1 MAEKKTRAQTA
12 MEELRKK
19 YGVTPSK
26 RDEDEK
32 EEQAAKPAPSKSETS
47 SSTPTTKNR
56 TQTVMDGLR
65 KKYPTANK
73 VESSTSANYTLSD
86 IRNGLNDTY
95 SALEGSEK
103 NVTNFLDKYGATAD
117 DIHEKL
123 ASKYGA
129 TQDDTGTWLFGDQAS
144 YDAYMKEADALG
156 ALYDQYNADVGS
168 YNEWYTRAN
177 QYKEDAFSD
186 RDLKGLHEQLAAAK
200 REEAAAQ
207 SAYMTAATNFDAG
220 VGDIEEVKALGAKA
234 NAATKA
240 RDQIEQR
247 VDQIEFIQKYKEKTY
262 EDTFGGQFKA
272 NLALGRIG
280 QETAFAYDDYWKDDA
295 EQNRAYAEAL
305 ELLNERFQMQNEA
318 ALDDENAKAT
328 WITKDLAQHLPQR
341 WDQIKAGVKGAA
353 VGGAAGSLVGSAV
366 PGAGTLAGGVKGA
379 KMGATAAVGLQSYE
393 QMRGAAFQTLLNAG
407 IDEDIARACAGDEGV
422 LSALAEMAD
431 TAWTIGS
438 SGVGAVTKALGKGG
452 TKAVAKKG
460 IGRLLSEALAKFGLD
475 VPQEMLE
482 EGFQQTVSIAN
493 LQRAQRG
500 ETGFGNLLKETGS
513 VAKDAITGE
522 NTAARDEILDA
533 AWQGGKL
540 ALMMNGAGRVLDV
553 AVDTGIRAH
562 IGKKYKDAY
571 GTDAVPALIESG
583 LESAEGTESR
593 KLAEK
598 LDAKQK
604 SGKTVTN
611 AEVGALRDAN
621 VQAITEENAATAE
634 PAAEAAE
641 SSQETLEDLARET
654 VSREANVSQA
664 KRMAGETAP
673 QQVPFNALSA
683 ETPEARAYTA
693 KKRSLEKKLGY
704 GENGLK
710 LFNEIAAENNA
721 TVDELIARFD
731 TPYQAGLTGL
741 SPEKASIDGDFQMAA
756 YKAGLQDYNLRREQ
770 DAAKKPSLVY
780 SEEESGFDFTGA
792 PSDVKEEYRAFADFL
807 NKKMGVK
814 GVFDG
819 YDGAGYNAKYTKSTG
834 VVSFAQDFGINPELM
849 KKLGSKSYLEKVEK
863 LSSKR
868 GNSFI
873 FYLAHEV
880 ADHVATDRAPT
891 AMRAFNHAMYNYL
904 GTDSGKMNLARSKQA
919 FYGDHN
925 VDLTTEGAIEEV
937 SADSIVML
945 YDGDEKKL
953 MDAVTRVLNGE
964 DKQAKEGAKIYK
976 SKLDEFIQKLK
987 AWFRK
992 LTGKENAEARAQ
1004 VQQGISE
1011 LERLRDMF
1019 EQALAE
1025 AAKNVE
1031 MARAEG
1037 LENRSEQAY
1046 NDNTE
1051 TQLSAKEYWRP
1062 KLTKAEWSLL
1072 NYTLSKELHSEKNK
1086 IDDET
1091 KWAFASEKGVNVFA
1105 LYGIGDGTDA
1115 TPLYA
1120 VGGKKALSD
1129 YEKWKN
1135 FLEGYANEPYA
1146 DRTAFGSWTE
1156 GLRSEKGYRSSNI
1169 YDAAGRAT
1177 AVGYDKVHGEEQR
1190 GDGRGTVDAGSKNRN
1205 EKRAAKAVDVRVE
1218 DKDPTHDPDIRYSLK
1233 DSDGRDL
1240 TPEQAEYF
1248 KDSKIRDEN
1257 GNLRVVYHSTDAD
1270 FTVFDADEKTV
1281 GELYYFAK
1289 SKAWSKNYHKEER
1302 YHSPKH
1308 TMGVYLN
1315 ITKPFDM
1322 RNAPPRATG
1331 KEWIE
1336 YFESAGVPISEKF
1349 RSFWSTPQKNSL
1361 SYGKGTIPQWGVIRY
1376 DGISGNLRE
1385 SLSSV
1390 GYDGLIIKDK
1400 AFGKAEN
1407 TTYVCFDKNQIK
1419 RTNNKKPTSDPDI
1432 RYSLKDSEGREL
1444 SKEQQEFFKD
1454 SKARD
1459 ENGNLVVLYHG
1470 TERGGFTVFS
1480 ESDDIGYFFTSKASV
1495 AATYSG
1501 THSPVVYEGSIKTW
1515 EDAIEAVQGFGYGVY
1530 LKRQPDG
1537 NYLLHDGTFG
1547 DETFAPDELDAF
1559 TEMFIQD
1566 YVSDKQA
1573 GNYKVYLNLKD
1584 PLIVDGKGAS
1594 WSEISGADYQDHIV
1608 IIPDEGTVEIRNL
1621 ETDEVENILDFETR
1635 EDLLQALTGIYGDGG
1650 AAEYIL
1656 DMADMEIDW
1665 DDLEN
1670 SGRFEEDFFINDG
1683 GYVAAPMSTRDW
1695 VAEAVEM
1702 GCDGVI
1708 FRNIS
1713 DEGKYGRGY
1722 GNESDVYVA
1731 LNSNQIKSVNNL
1743 KPTENDDIRYSIKS
1757 SAHAAGIDVSRDD
1770 SGKVVF
1776 KIGGKTV
1783 NKVTAQHIREK
1794 SGFGALITAAV
1805 ELGNISDAEAKKQY
1819 KAVADIMN
1827 LVMNT
1832 QDPEM
1837 VWAWVG
1843 SSLFSAVKSNS
1854 DGQYGTT
1861 IDFTTVCR
1869 KTQEM
1874 ITAMSRAMVKMKRG
1888 LTKDEV
1894 TKLQAE
1900 LIREGSNVPC
1910 PVCYVFSR
1918 WAGIGSILDNMYRWQ
1933 EKYDSYTRDQ
1943 LTKRTDELTE
1953 KLGKGKSR
1961 ELWKMLREQ
1970 DEEMDS
1976 ISYEREQLT
1985 IEKKQLESK
1994 RKTAV
1999 RENEAHALQAIVARQ
2014 EEITKRIAQ
2023 INKRRNEIKQS
2034 VAPELAW
2041 LLNVR
2046 TQPDYAA
2053 KGNVKPEVLFN
2064 LDDAATFADSYPLA
2078 WKYRTS
2084 RGPGAG
2090 KAILPYSDMRLGDL
2104 ILGIDSNSATGNALF
2119 ENVKGTFTDEQ
2130 QKAFEKAVQRTKAQN
2145 LIGGQRFQSTSD
2157 FRYDYALDYV
2167 MAFFECQAL
2176 GSNLQTYTK
2185 IVEFADMVASVGGDV
2200 NLSVMPKNKGYIT
2213 TKDGVNRLVFSSV
2226 TGIDFEAAKRA
2237 SELHDSAQLILVGI
2251 NDEHILAAL
2260 EDSEET
2266 LGKHIG
2272 FVIPYHASGA
2282 SINEFIR
2289 VLVSNLGESF
2299 TTKYYQDYSDV
2310 QGDKEKKNAT
2320 AAQKRRYELR
2330 SKLLKGK
2337 DGGKNWEPSADDI
2350 AFIRGES
2357 VDISGKSFAD
2367 LRSVELKA
2375 LRGDKAAI
2383 AEYESWTAGALQNL
2397 YNRLW
2402 ANENDPNYGVR
2413 LNTKQAA
2420 AVMPHEYWN
2429 KTVSR
2434 ERAYINGFLFRSY
2447 CYNLGLTPRFSGA
2460 TVKGETH
2467 GDFTGSKG
2475 YWKTLIDRPM
2485 YNNAGEYRDQQ
2496 AVNMTG
2502 FQKEMLT
2509 PAYTEKH
2516 WAGYAVKEPD
2526 AAKAIRAADRFM
2538 ENMQH
2543 SLKGEHEM
2551 QREIARIRSEG
2562 AKAGKSQREIESE
2575 VMGVV
2580 GPEYGELLKTYGEIE
2595 RGERPYREIKVP
2607 KKTSDDRKVSQTI
2620 RTVLEAE
2627 ATPDAAIPTI
2637 EELVTQ
2643 GDFSYDTITDKAAM
2657 AAATKTIKRKGY
2669 ETAMAEWMAD
2679 VREGK
2684 VSKGNTA
2691 LGWALYNAAANAGDL
2706 KAAMSILNGMV
2717 QHQRSAAQALQATRI
2732 LKKMSPEAQL
2742 YGIQRSV
2749 ESLMDELKAKHGDD
2763 IPNLEIN
2770 VDLARDL
2777 LNATTDEERDEA
2789 TKAIYMDIGRQMP
2802 STFID
2807 KWNAWR
2813 YLAMLGN
2820 PRTHVRN
2827 VAGNLGFAPVV
2838 LAKDVAATFVE
2849 SIVGFASRGKMG
2861 RTKAM
2866 PGLKLLKAAWDDYV
2880 NAADEI
2886 SAGGKY
2892 SDSALKN
2899 QYVEDGRQIFKFK
2912 PLEKARKSNSAA
2924 MEFEDMWFARPHYAF
2939 ALAQYCKANG
2949 VTVEQ
2954 LRTGKALGNGRNYA
2968 IREAQKAT
2976 YRDTNAVSQT
2986 ISELGRYHGDN
2997 KVKKGVSVVMEGIL
3011 PFRKTPANILVRGV
3025 EYSPIG
3031 LLKSITYDLYRVSKK
3046 EITAAEAIDNIAAGM
3061 TGTMLLAAGAYL
3073 AAEGLIRGS
3082 GGDDEEEKKFDELQG
3097 HQAYAL
3103 ELPDGTSVTL
3113 DWLAPEALPL
3123 FVGVNLYEMA
3133 RENKGRSSLADILT
3147 AVSNV
3152 TEPMLEMSCLQSLND
3167 VFDNV
3172 GYASSNGMSPLVS
3185 ALSGAATSYLTQAFP
3200 TILGQAERSA
3210 QDVRMTTYTEKNGFL
3225 TSDMQYTLGKI
3236 SAKTPGWDFQQI
3248 PYVDAWGRTESAGS
3262 RGANAANN
3270 FLNPAYTSK
3279 IETSAMEEELKRL
3292 NKVKGDDHTILPSR
3306 ASKYFNVDGERKDL
3320 TAEEY
3325 LEYATEKGQRSYDLL
3340 TDLTGR
3346 PEYRKANDDVKAKA
3360 VEMAYEY
3367 ANALAKTKV
3376 SDYKPDGWVATALE
3390 TEKFSGMDE
3399 VEYIMYKM
3407 ALNMADKPN
3416 ESGDYGTFTQEEKAR
3431 AIGSMKSLSDKEIAA
3446 VWNTKD
3452 GYAAYKAGVD
3462 MRALVDKL
3470 GSGEKVNVD
3479 KLVSAVEAGIGE
3491 DNYYDFIDMLNEV
3504 DQPTESGTLGTFTQD
3519 EAEAAIRA
3527 MSGLTKEQKAWLFQS
3542 VNKNWKKNPW
3552 K

>member
-1 MAEKKTRAQTA
+1 M
-12 MEELRKK
+12 
-19 YGVTPSK
+19 Y
-26 RDEDEK
+26 
-32 EEQAAKPAPSKSETS
+32 
-47 SSTPTTKNR
+47 
-56 TQTVMDGLR
+56 
-65 KKYPTANK
+65 
-73 VESSTSANYTLSD
+73 D
-86 IRNGLNDTY
+86 IIG
-95 SALEGSEK
+95 
-103 NVTNFLDKYGATAD
+103 
-117 DIHEKL
+117 I
-123 ASKYGA
+123 
-129 TQDDTGTWLFGDQAS
+129 
-144 YDAYMKEADALG
+144 
-156 ALYDQYNADVGS
+156 
-168 YNEWYTRAN
+168 
-177 QYKEDAFSD
+177 KEDTIT
-186 RDLKGLHEQLAAAK
+186 AAA
-200 REEAAAQ
+200 
-207 SAYMTAATNFDAG
+207 
-220 VGDIEEVKALGAKA
+220 L
-234 NAATKA
+234 
-240 RDQIEQR
+240 
-247 VDQIEFIQKYKEKTY
+247 
-262 EDTFGGQFKA
+262 
-272 NLALGRIG
+272 
-280 QETAFAYDDYWKDDA
+280 
-295 EQNRAYAEAL
+295 L
-305 ELLNERFQMQNEA
+305 ER
-318 ALDDENAKAT
+318 
-328 WITKDLAQHLPQR
+328 
-341 WDQIKAGVKGAA
+341 
-353 VGGAAGSLVGSAV
+353 
-366 PGAGTLAGGVKGA
+366 
-379 KMGATAAVGLQSYE
+379 
-393 QMRGAAFQTLLNAG
+393 
-407 IDEDIARACAGDEGV
+407 
-422 LSALAEMAD
+422 
-431 TAWTIGS
+431 
-438 SGVGAVTKALGKGG
+438 
-452 TKAVAKKG
+452 
-460 IGRLLSEALAKFGLD
+460 
-475 VPQEMLE
+475 
-482 EGFQQTVSIAN
+482 
-493 LQRAQRG
+493 
-500 ETGFGNLLKETGS
+500 
-513 VAKDAITGE
+513 
-522 NTAARDEILDA
+522 
-533 AWQGGKL
+533 
-540 ALMMNGAGRVLDV
+540 
-553 AVDTGIRAH
+553 
-562 IGKKYKDAY
+562 
-571 GTDAVPALIESG
+571 
-583 LESAEGTESR
+583 ESR
-593 KLAEK
+593 KML
-598 LDAKQK
+598 
-604 SGKTVTN
+604 N
-611 AEVGALRDAN
+611 ASKPKGVYRDM
-621 VQAITEENAATAE
+621 IT
-634 PAAEAAE
+634 
-641 SSQETLEDLARET
+641 Q
-654 VSREANVSQA
+654 
-664 KRMAGETAP
+664 
-673 QQVPFNALSA
+673 
-683 ETPEARAYTA
+683 
-693 KKRSLEKKLGY
+693 
-704 GENGLK
+704 
-710 LFNEIAAENNA
+710 
-721 TVDELIARFD
+721 
-731 TPYQAGLTGL
+731 
-741 SPEKASIDGDFQMAA
+741 
-756 YKAGLQDYNLRREQ
+756 
-770 DAAKKPSLVY
+770 
-780 SEEESGFDFTGA
+780 
-792 PSDVKEEYRAFADFL
+792 EEY
-807 NKKMGVK
+807 
-814 GVFDG
+814 
-819 YDGAGYNAKYTKSTG
+819 
-834 VVSFAQDFGINPELM
+834 VVN
-849 KKLGSKSYLEKVEK
+849 
-863 LSSKR
+863 
-868 GNSFI
+868 
-873 FYLAHEV
+873 
-880 ADHVATDRAPT
+880 
-891 AMRAFNHAMYNYL
+891 
-904 GTDSGKMNLARSKQA
+904 
-919 FYGDHN
+919 
-925 VDLTTEGAIEEV
+925 EE
-937 SADSIVML
+937 
-945 YDGDEKKL
+945 DE
-953 MDAVTRVLNGE
+953 
-964 DKQAKEGAKIYK
+964 Q
-976 SKLDEFIQKLK
+976 
-987 AWFRK
+987 
-992 LTGKENAEARAQ
+992 
-1004 VQQGISE
+1004 
-1011 LERLRDMF
+1011 
-1019 EQALAE
+1019 
-1025 AAKNVE
+1025 
-1031 MARAEG
+1031 
-1037 LENRSEQAY
+1037 
-1046 NDNTE
+1046 
-1051 TQLSAKEYWRP
+1051 
-1062 KLTKAEWSLL
+1062 
-1072 NYTLSKELHSEKNK
+1072 H
-1086 IDDET
+1086 
-1091 KWAFASEKGVNVFA
+1091 
-1105 LYGIGDGTDA
+1105 
-1115 TPLYA
+1115 
-1120 VGGKKALSD
+1120 
-1129 YEKWKN
+1129 
-1135 FLEGYANEPYA
+1135 
-1146 DRTAFGSWTE
+1146 
-1156 GLRSEKGYRSSNI
+1156 
-1169 YDAAGRAT
+1169 
-1177 AVGYDKVHGEEQR
+1177 
-1190 GDGRGTVDAGSKNRN
+1190 
-1205 EKRAAKAVDVRVE
+1205 
-1218 DKDPTHDPDIRYSLK
+1218 
-1233 DSDGRDL
+1233 
-1240 TPEQAEYF
+1240 
-1248 KDSKIRDEN
+1248 
-1257 GNLRVVYHSTDAD
+1257 
-1270 FTVFDADEKTV
+1270 
-1281 GELYYFAK
+1281 
-1289 SKAWSKNYHKEER
+1289 
-1302 YHSPKH
+1302 
-1308 TMGVYLN
+1308 
-1315 ITKPFDM
+1315 
-1322 RNAPPRATG
+1322 
-1331 KEWIE
+1331 
-1336 YFESAGVPISEKF
+1336 
-1349 RSFWSTPQKNSL
+1349 
-1361 SYGKGTIPQWGVIRY
+1361 
-1376 DGISGNLRE
+1376 
-1385 SLSSV
+1385 
-1390 GYDGLIIKDK
+1390 
-1400 AFGKAEN
+1400 
-1407 TTYVCFDKNQIK
+1407 
-1419 RTNNKKPTSDPDI
+1419 
-1432 RYSLKDSEGREL
+1432 SLKDSEGREL
-1444 SKEQQEFFKD
+1444 SKGQQEFFKG

-1459 ENGNLVVLYHG
+1459 AEGNLVVLYHG
-1470 TERGGFTVFS
+1470 TERGGFTAFS

-1547 DETFAPDELDAF
+1547 DETFAPDELDVF

-1584 PLIVDGKGAS
+1584 PLIIDGKGAS
-1594 WSEISGADYQDHIV
+1594 WSEISDADYQHYITIDANEMQVQVCDRDNQEVLHEFSF
-1608 IIPDEGTVEIRNL
+1608 DDYDDLRQKLVE
-1621 ETDEVENILDFETR
+1621 
-1635 EDLLQALTGIYGDGG
+1635 IYGDEGY
-1650 AAEYIL
+1650 AVDDFLESASY
-1656 DMADMEIDW
+1656 DEIDW
-1665 DDLEN
+1665 DDLE
-1670 SGRFEEDFFINDG
+1670 SGGVYEGEVHINEG
-1683 GYVAAPMSTRDW
+1683 GYTAVPMSTRDW
-1695 VAEAVEM
+1695 VAEAVDM

-1713 DEGKYGRGY
+1713 DDGKYGRGY
-1722 GNESDVYVA
+1722 GDESDVYVA

-1743 KPTENDDIRYSIKS
+1743 NPTENDDIRYSIKS

-1776 KIGGKTV
+1776 KISGKAV
-1783 NKVTAQHIREK
+1783 KKVTAQHIREK

-1994 RKTAV
+1994 RKAAV

-2014 EEITKRIAQ
+2014 EEIAKRIAQ

-2053 KGNVKPEVLFN
+2053 KGKVKPEVLFN

-2078 WKYRTS
+2078 WKYRTN

-2104 ILGIDSNSATGNALF
+2104 ILGIDSNSATGNTLF
-2119 ENVKGTFTDEQ
+2119 ENIKGAFNDEQ
-2130 QKAFEKAVQRTKAQN
+2130 RKAFEKAVQRTKAQN

-2200 NLSVMPKNKGYIT
+2200 NLSVMPKNKGYVT

-2402 ANENDPNYGVR
+2402 ANKNDPNYGVR

-2434 ERAYINGFLFRSY
+2434 DRAYVNGFLFRSY

-2538 ENMQH
+2538 ENSQH

-2562 AKAGKSQREIESE
+2562 AKAGKSQQEIDSE

-2706 KAAMSILNGMV
+2706 KTAMSILNGMV

-2820 PRTHVRN
+2820 ARTHVRN

-2838 LAKDVAATFVE
+2838 LAKDVAATLVE

-2892 SDSALKN
+2892 SESALKN

-2924 MEFEDMWFARPHYAF
+2924 MEIEDMWFARPHYAF

-2976 YRDTNAVSQT
+2976 YRDTNAFSQT

-3103 ELPDGTSVTL
+3103 ELPNGTSVTL

-3133 RENKGRSSLADILT
+3133 RENKGRSSLSDILT

-3210 QDVRMTTYTEKNGFL
+3210 QDARMTTYTEKNGFL
-3225 TSDMQYTLGKI
+3225 TSDMQYMLGKI

-3248 PYVDAWGRTESAGS
+3248 PYIDAWGRTEGTGSAVG
-3262 RGANAANN
+3262 NAVNN
-3270 FLNPAYTSK
+3270 FLNPAYMSTV
-3279 IETSAMEEELKRL
+3279 EESAMEDELRRL
-3292 NKVKGDDHTILPSR
+3292 HDEKGDDYSVLPSR
-3306 ASKYFNVDGERKDL
+3306 ASKYFNVDGKRKDL

-3325 LEYATEKGQRSYDLL
+3325 VEYATEKGQRSHDIL
-3340 TDLTGR
+3340 THLVSSS
-3346 PEYRKANDDVKAKA
+3346 EYRKADDSTKAKA

-3367 ANALAKTKV
+3367 ANAIAKTKV
-3376 SDYKPDGWVATALE
+3376 SDYEPTGWVATALE
-3390 TEKFSGMDE
+3390 AEKFSGMDE
-3399 VEYIMYKM
+3399 VEFILYKI

-3416 ESGDYGTFTQEEKAR
+3416 ESGDYGTFTQEEKAG
-3431 AIGSMKSLSDKEIAA
+3431 AIASMTSLSDKEIAA

-3462 MRALVDKL
+3462 MRTLVDKL
-3470 GSGEKVNVD
+3470 SNGEKIDVD
-3479 KLVSAVEAGIGE
+3479 KLVFAVEAGIGE
-3491 DNYYDFIDMLNEV
+3491 ETYYDFLDMLNEF
-3504 DQPTESGTLGTFTQD
+3504 DQPNKSGKLGSFTQD
-3519 EAEAAIRA
+3519 EAEAALEA
-3527 MSGLTKEQKAWLFQS
+3527 MPGLTREEKAILYQS